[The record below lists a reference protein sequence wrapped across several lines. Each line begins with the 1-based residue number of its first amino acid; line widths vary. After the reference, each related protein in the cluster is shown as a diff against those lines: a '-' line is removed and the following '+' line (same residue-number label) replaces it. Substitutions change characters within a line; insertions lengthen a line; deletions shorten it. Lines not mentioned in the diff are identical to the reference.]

1 MAFLIAI
8 LKALAAGLGL
18 VRDSTLIEAGAAKAR
33 DEGKQEAERQEQ
45 TAREAASKAKTSPR
59 DEDYKYFRD

>member
-1 MAFLIAI
+1 VAFLIAF
-8 LKALAAGLGL
+8 LKALAAALGL
-18 VRDSTLIEAGAAKAR
+18 VRDNTLIEAGKAQAR

-45 TAREAASKAKTSPR
+45 TAREAASKAKESPR